1 MFHRFGEFLG
11 NISGRIWP
19 HTGDRQLP
27 PSVGVLSSRWAP
39 LVSAVTYLLAPFGCR
54 GGGIPAAWP
63 APAPVVIIQRA
74 SASAEWSGQARAREW
89 GNSYRHA
96 ELSEQ
101 STKQARRARWR
112 WRQAYFTG
120 FSSAPALHWA
130 TTCTLSSLPSPSRGR
145 ARSVPLASEGFLSPL
160 SWRVGVG
167 GGDCSIQVVR
177 LMAPPSPAQPSGGG
191 GYGGAAAGER
201 AREGKKRSAEARE

>member
-11 NISGRIWP
+11 NISGWIWP
-19 HTGDRQLP
+19 NTGDRQLP

-39 LVSAVTYLLAPFGCR
+39 LVSAVTYLLAFPRLQRRRNTCCMAR
-54 GGGIPAAWP
+54 P
-63 APAPVVIIQRA
+63 PVVIIQRA
-74 SASAEWSGQARAREW
+74 SASAERSGQARAREW

-177 LMAPPSPAQPSGGG
+177 LMAPPSPAQHGGGG
-191 GYGGAAAGER
+191 GYGGR
-201 AREGKKRSAEARE
+201 